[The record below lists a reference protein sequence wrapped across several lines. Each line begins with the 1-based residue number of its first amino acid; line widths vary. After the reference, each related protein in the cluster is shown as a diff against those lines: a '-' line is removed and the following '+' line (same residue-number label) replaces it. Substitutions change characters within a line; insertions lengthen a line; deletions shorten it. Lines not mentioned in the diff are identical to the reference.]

1 MNGIG
6 WITVAEA
13 ARLCGTD
20 ELRITLWMNGNHIAY
35 ARFDGILMIDGA
47 SLAAL
52 FSRNRVATIYEDVAQ
67 QRGKPGRPGRLR
79 RLLDTPLDAF
89 GLSQRIVRACR
100 ELGVRAVVIRA
111 DVADAAACDAMVAQV
126 LEQLGRLDILVNNA
140 GITRDGLM
148 LRMPEADWDA
158 VLDTNLK
165 GAFHCMRAAYKTMM
179 RQKSGRVVNISSV
192 VGLRGNA
199 GQTNYSASKAGLIG
213 LSKSLAK
220 ELATR
225 NVTVNVV
232 APGFITTDMTDA
244 LPEGAREALLS
255 TIPMKRL
262 GAAEDVDRAV
272 AFFAGEGAGYVT
284 GQVLCVDGGMAV

>member
-1 MNGIG
+1 
-6 WITVAEA
+6 
-13 ARLCGTD
+13 
-20 ELRITLWMNGNHIAY
+20 
-35 ARFDGILMIDGA
+35 
-47 SLAAL
+47 
-52 FSRNRVATIYEDVAQ
+52 
-67 QRGKPGRPGRLR
+67 
-79 RLLDTPLDAF
+79 
-89 GLSQRIVRACR
+89 
-100 ELGVRAVVIRA
+100 
-111 DVADAAACDAMVAQV
+111 MVAQV

-165 GAFHCMRAAYKTMM
+165 GAFHCMRAAY
-179 RQKSGRVVNISSV
+179 QHHDAPEAAAGSVNISSV

-262 GAAEDVDRAV
+262 GAAEDVARAV